1 VLIGVAAPTNIVMI
15 VVDDLGY
22 VDWPTPQIDR
32 LANSGTRY
40 TQAYATAPICNAS
53 RIAIMSGCYQ
63 QRGRVLVQRPGAAS
77 C

>member
-1 VLIGVAAPTNIVMI
+1 MRDGFIILNPNYPGIFLVINK
-15 VVDDLGY
+15 
-22 VDWPTPQIDR
+22 IDR